1 MVRNLK
7 VDDGQIDN
15 FLTKAFDKVLNEPG
29 LTDEEMAFY
38 KGASLAVEWMIDEDA
53 DEPDFETC

>member
-1 MVRNLK
+1 MFRNLK